1 MNTGRS
7 RTQSS
12 PFVLPPGRTYLAVG
26 ITGGIGSG
34 KSALCEAFASL
45 GRLVISADLVAR
57 DLTANDRAI
66 REEIRGAFGPEV
78 ITPEATIDRKALAGI
93 VFHDP
98 KARERLNAIVHPRVF
113 AALTR
118 QLCEEPISRLHPYTI
133 IEAALIFESGM
144 RLDYVIVVDA
154 PEEERIRRVTL
165 RDGTSREEVLS
176 RIASQMSVA
185 EKRRRADF
193 VVENIGPPDA
203 LASRA
208 AFLDTV
214 LRSLPRRLPPQPEH

>member
-12 PFVLPPGRTYLAVG
+12 PFVPPAERNYLLVG

-57 DLTANDRAI
+57 DLTANDPAV
-66 REEIRGAFGPEV
+66 REEIRTAFGPDI
-78 ITPEATIDRKALAGI
+78 ITPEATLDRKALARI
-93 VFHDP
+93 VFHDR
-98 KARERLNAIVHPRVF
+98 KSRERLNAIVHPRVF

-118 QLCEEPISRLHPYTI
+118 QLAEEPPSRLQPYTI
-133 IEAALIFESGM
+133 VEAALIFESGM
-144 RLDYVIVVDA
+144 TLDYVIVVDA
-154 PEEERIRRVTL
+154 PEEERIRRVML
-165 RDGTSREEVLS
+165 RDGAGREEVLS
-176 RIASQMSVA
+176 RIASQMSAA

-193 VVENIGPPDA
+193 VVENIGPADA
-203 LASRA
+203 LASRTT
-208 AFLDTV
+208 FLDTV
-214 LRSLPRRLPPQPEH
+214 LRSLPRRV